1 MLDAENTPPA
11 SPVHSE
17 ADDEDSSETESERN
31 DRDQES
37 VADDAEDDKKSILTT
52 STELSEE
59 PALDLLGISRPATP
73 DVDTEA
79 TPPPLGLNRP
89 WGWSYYDDYDVIA
102 VHGLRDDHSTAWK
115 SKSGKPWLRDRLFE
129 KLSIRQLDY
138 SYATDESARIFQR
151 NGIKAEAQ
159 NLLRLYSEERRR
171 LEDASTEVD
180 RPIIWVC
187 HDIGG
192 TIVKQVLIEAAQATL
207 AEGYEDAET
216 WEFMKEAHRRI
227 STFSTAIIFL
237 GCPHRAESIEV
248 LEDELYNLMSL
259 PGPDVKK
266 GIMRK
271 IKDMAY
277 QVNDVN
283 IRALDGNLFSRLVN
297 INTFYLP
304 DLPKEAETKQE
315 SSVQEEEHQ
324 NATIQQDTSQS
335 VPHSSTPLIEFPT
348 PPASP
353 FSQYTLTTGHW
364 MEIDS
369 RCSQCDIDHA
379 NLVRGDEGVEEYK
392 SWVTK
397 LDIRFDGSYY
407 PLKIFSDFINRQVAL
422 LSLAPTIR
430 YPRVYVYPAGILSK
444 SGTPPFL
451 DWILKYQNDLRDFNN
466 GLGPRVLYIHGV
478 ADPART
484 AMLSQYWHLFN
495 AELLSWIQE
504 TYGGNT
510 FSFEF
515 SKFDSRR
522 NTIRSMLVTYLNEMA
537 WLSWSMPGCADGV
550 RWLFEN
556 LEYFGSWSLPDLFKI
571 FKEVRRNLARFEMRI
586 YLACFD
592 SCVEE
597 ERTWFLKAVLDQ
609 HSHSD
614 MNDQLIITA
623 SNPDSLLNDSVPESR
638 LVHLTDCPAELNG
651 FAIDEK
657 GIHGSG
663 LAVALEDVLRQRPVL
678 NSLKQTLEALMEEC
692 KHTPHL
698 GYRILDWLSR
708 FGRGTPTASI
718 SATIEKLRPV
728 TPESVISVVIGSL
741 PLEKRKWAVLVH
753 RWVRYAMEPLT
764 IEVLGHALA
773 ASTSSGDEL
782 LLDIDCEQ
790 LSDNLQKEFSGII
803 VIDGRDIKFV
813 HESFHDAPIA
823 GVEEC
828 KDEQPS
834 FVHGAI
840 AETCL
845 KYLMHGQ
852 VQTQYRKLAVD
863 NYGGDHLKRPLF
875 LPRENLLEYAVQYW
889 PEHYRL
895 AGSHRPLAL
904 ALEFFRETEAR
915 NKWAEGYY
923 LLSNPFTRI
932 QRSYFSPLP
941 LMAALGLDDLIADQT
956 KHEESSKWFHQ
967 DSWLAITEAARH
979 GHKSILCM
987 LLDRAQAD
995 ESGLQDALFWAAS
1008 SGNEEVLSLLVNKVA
1023 SKDSFSRPASLLSR
1037 AAFAGSDLV
1046 ISALAKTGLN
1056 LDQQNDDIKQS
1067 AIETA
1072 IVWGHSS
1079 VVKLLLESGAGL
1091 SSRDADGRTRLLLAV
1106 RMCQPE
1112 IVQLLLDNGASLD
1125 EKDKDGMS
1133 VVNAAIAA
1141 GDPGT
1146 LKVLIAAGAD
1156 FKSGDFGF
1164 DINSLCP
1171 IVHAADHG
1179 RPGCLQILIES
1190 GADPLTEAEGGS
1202 ILYLVCQ
1209 FGNQLANCRL
1219 LLEKGANPNQT
1230 YPDKE
1235 MMLTRVLRRNSKE
1248 LIELFLDNGANPDSF
1263 DPWEEAEAKTPL
1275 TFASYNC
1282 SYEVMKTLLDK
1293 GASPNYGPDGA
1304 ESALLAAAWRGDDIK
1319 KAELLLERGADLDWK
1334 RSDGWTPLQTAYD
1347 SPKFVTLFLKH
1358 GADVERQTED
1368 GTVLMMAARWNFVET
1383 LKTLV
1388 AHQNPRPDLDTR
1400 YTYEDNEF
1408 RDYTALTFAVSNG
1421 AYGCANFLLEAG
1433 AKLVDQLNDAAFIL
1447 QQDVEKEQ
1455 IDEMVK
1461 FMKACLERGVKPD
1474 QVDKDGNIP
1483 LHGIRSSTP
1492 VSVIQLLIDAGA
1504 PVDTPNTAGWT
1515 PLAMAV
1521 EHGNTDAVKL
1531 LLSKYARPTVC
1542 SPSFG
1547 SLLFLACKEDP
1558 AAATKVIDLLKLL
1571 LEAKVDPNAPGPEP
1585 SKPPLLYTVIRK
1597 TWDSRVRHKLVRYLV
1612 DAGAHINA
1620 PAGVQLHPIIA
1631 AVEKSDLRLV
1641 QYLIRL
1647 GANVNAADSQGRRAI
1662 HYAIS
1667 TNTATLKRY
1676 RIFRK
1681 AGADLQSPDNYGRT
1695 PFHLACG
1702 FGYTFEVEWLFRKVP
1717 GLDVDERDVDG
1728 WTPLMWACKLDRSN
1742 GPMVEEL
1749 RDRGA
1754 SFWSRSKD
1762 GEWSA
1767 LKLACFSDMGMET
1780 RERLDPRESERER
1793 VGPDGV
1799 QETWDPLFHTAE
1811 PGRTHV
1817 DVTCDGC
1824 FLRIIG
1830 PRYKCTACEVSNDLC
1845 FKCFPH
1851 RATMHDSSHEFEEYV
1866 ETYNEGGSQGEPSV
1880 VDDGRASVSSGSR
1893 RAKDDD
1899 SRESEESDSE
1909 SDDESSHIAD

>member
-1 MLDAENTPPA
+1 MPDAENTPPA

-17 ADDEDSSETESERN
+17 ADDEDSSETESEHN

-37 VADDAEDDKKSILTT
+37 VADDAEDDRKSILTT
-52 STELSEE
+52 STELSEA
-59 PALDLLGISRPATP
+59 PTLDLLGISRPATP
-73 DVDTEA
+73 DVDREA

-102 VHGLRDDHSTAWK
+102 VHGLRDDRSTAWK
-115 SKSGKPWLRDRLFE
+115 SKSGKPWLRDRLFQQ
-129 KLSIRQLDY
+129 LSIRQLNY
-138 SYATDESARIFQR
+138 SYATDESARVFQR

-171 LEDASTEVD
+171 LEDTEVD

-207 AEGYEDAET
+207 AEDYEDAET

-271 IKDMAY
+271 IKDMAF

-297 INTFYLP
+297 INAFYLV

-315 SSVQEEEHQ
+315 SSVPEDEDQ
-324 NATIQQDTSQS
+324 NTRIQQDTSQCGLQFS
-335 VPHSSTPLIEFPT
+335 APLIEFPT

-353 FSQYTLTTGHW
+353 FSRYTLTTGHW

-369 RCSQCDIDHA
+369 RYSQSVIDHA
-379 NLVRGDEGVEEYK
+379 GLVRGDEGVDEYK

-397 LDIRFDGSYY
+397 LDTRFGQAYY
-407 PLKIFSDFINRQVAL
+407 PLKISSKLISHQVAL

-430 YPRVYVYPAGILSK
+430 YPSVHMDPAGILPK
-444 SGTPPFL
+444 SSTPPFL
-451 DWILKYQNDLRDFNN
+451 DWISKHQNKLRAFNN
-466 GLGPRVLYIHGV
+466 SLGPRVLYIHGV

-484 AMLSQYWHLFN
+484 AMLSQYWHLFD
-495 AELLSWIQE
+495 EEPLSWIQE
-504 TYGGNT
+504 LYGGDT
-510 FSFEF
+510 FYFEF
-515 SKFDSRR
+515 DNLDSRR
-522 NTIRSMLVTYLNEMA
+522 NTIRSMLITYLNEMS
-537 WLSWSMPGCADGV
+537 WRSWSMPGGADGV

-556 LEYFGSWSLPDLFKI
+556 LEYFGGWSLPDLFKL
-571 FKEVRRNLARFEMRI
+571 FQEVRRNSAMYQMGIR
-586 YLACFD
+586 LACFD
-592 SCVEE
+592 SCAEE

-614 MNDQLIITA
+614 VNYRLIITT
-623 SNPDSLLNDSVPESR
+623 SNPDSFLNDLIPESR
-638 LVHLTDCPAELNG
+638 VLSLKDCPAEVCG

-663 LAVALEDVLRQRPVL
+663 LAAALEDVLRQRPVL
-678 NSLKQTLEALMEEC
+678 NSLKQTLEALIDEC

-728 TPESVISVVIGSL
+728 TPENVISVVIGSL
-741 PLEKRKWAVLVH
+741 PLEKRKWAVLVY

-764 IEVLGHALA
+764 IEALSHALA
-773 ASTSSGDEL
+773 ASTSSDDES

-803 VIDGRDIKFV
+803 VANGRDIKFV
-813 HESFHDAPIA
+813 HESFYDAAIA

-828 KDEQPS
+828 QDEQPS

-840 AETCL
+840 AASCL
-845 KYLMHGQ
+845 KYLMHGE

-875 LPRENLLEYAVQYW
+875 LPRENLLEYAVEYW

-895 AGSHRPLAL
+895 AGSHCPLAL
-904 ALEFFRETEAR
+904 ALEFFRETEVW

-941 LMAALGLDDLIADQT
+941 LMAALGLDDLIAHQT

-979 GHKSILCM
+979 GHKGILCT
-987 LLDRAQAD
+987 LLDHVQVD
-995 ESGLQDALFWAAS
+995 EPGLQDALFWATS

-1023 SKDSFSRPASLLSR
+1023 SMNNFSWPGSLLSR

-1056 LDQQNDDIKQS
+1056 LDQQNDDINAS
-1067 AIETA
+1067 AMETA
-1072 IVWGHSS
+1072 IVWNHSS
-1079 VVKLLLESGAGL
+1079 VVKLLLESGAGV
-1091 SSRDADGRTRLLLAV
+1091 SSQDTHGRARLLLAIY
-1106 RMCQPE
+1106 MCQPE
-1112 IVQLLLDNGASLD
+1112 IVQLLLDKGANVN
-1125 EKDKDGMS
+1125 EKNNYGKS
-1133 VVNAAIAA
+1133 AVNYAISA

-1156 FKSGDFGF
+1156 FTSGDLGD

-1171 IVHAADHG
+1171 IVYAASHG
-1179 RPGCLQILIES
+1179 RPGCLRILIES
-1190 GADPLTEAEGGS
+1190 GADPLTEADGGS

-1209 FGNQLANCRL
+1209 FAYQLANCRL

-1235 MMLTRVLRRNSKE
+1235 MMFTRVLRRNSKE
-1248 LIELFLDNGANPDSF
+1248 LVELFLDNGANPDSF

-1275 TFASYNC
+1275 TFASHNC

-1304 ESALLAAAWRGDDIK
+1304 ESALLAAAWQGDDIK

-1347 SPKFVTLFLKH
+1347 SPKFVSLFLKH
-1358 GADVERQTED
+1358 GADIERQTED

-1388 AHQNPRPDLDTR
+1388 AHQNPRPDLETR

-1408 RDYTALTFAVSNG
+1408 RGNTALTFAVCSG
-1421 AYGCANFLLEAG
+1421 AYGCANCLLEAG
-1433 AKLVDQLNDAAFIL
+1433 AKLVDQLNDAAFML
-1447 QQDVEKEQ
+1447 QQDVEKGQ

-1474 QVDKDGNIP
+1474 QVDKDGNTP

-1492 VSVIQLLIDAGA
+1492 VSVIQVLIDAGA
-1504 PVDTPNTAGWT
+1504 PVDTPNTAGLT
-1515 PLAMAV
+1515 PLAMAL
-1521 EHGNTDAVKL
+1521 EHGNIDAAKL

-1547 SLLFLACKEDP
+1547 NLLFLACKEEPVDV
-1558 AAATKVIDLLKLL
+1558 TKAIDLLKHLI
-1571 LEAKVDPNAPGPEP
+1571 EAKVDPNAPGPELFNE
-1585 SKPPLLYTVIRK
+1585 PLLYTVICGNRNEN
-1597 TWDSRVRHKLVRYLV
+1597 VRHKLVRYLV
-1612 DAGAHINA
+1612 EDAGAHINA
-1620 PAGVQLHPIIA
+1620 PAGAQLHPIIA
-1631 AVEKSDLRLV
+1631 AAEKSDLRLL
-1641 QYLIRL
+1641 QYLIRR
-1647 GANVNAADSQGRRAI
+1647 GANVNVADSQGRRAI

-1667 TNTATLKRY
+1667 TDTGNLRRY
-1676 RIFRK
+1676 RIFDK

-1695 PFHLACG
+1695 PLHLASG
-1702 FGYTFEVEWLFRKVP
+1702 FGYAFEVEWLFRHVP
-1717 GLDVDERDVDG
+1717 GLDIDVRDADG

-1742 GPMVEEL
+1742 GPVVEEL

-1754 SFWSRSKD
+1754 SYWPRSKD

-1767 LKLACFSDMGMET
+1767 LKLACFSDMDMET
-1780 RERLDPRESERER
+1780 RERLNPHESERER

-1799 QETWDPLFHTAE
+1799 KETWDPLFHTAE
-1811 PGRTHV
+1811 PGRVHTGY
-1817 DVTCDGC
+1817 TCDGC
-1824 FLRIIG
+1824 FLKITG
-1830 PRYKCTACEVSNDLC
+1830 PRYKCTTCEPSNDLC
-1845 FKCFPH
+1845 FKCFPN

-1866 ETYNEGGSQGEPSV
+1866 EPESEGGTPREPSV
-1880 VDDGRASVSSGSR
+1880 VDNGRASVSSGSR
-1893 RAKDDD
+1893 RARDDD
-1899 SRESEESDSE
+1899 SPESEESDSE
-1909 SDDESSHIAD
+1909 SDDDSSHIAE